1 MTSAEQDSLARSIDL
16 AERLRSAIGSER
28 TLDAIASVPRE
39 WFVPGR
45 ERVRANDNSATNLPP
60 VQRVP
65 VGRGSASG
73 RRHADAV
80 AEDAS

>member
-1 MTSAEQDSLARSIDL
+1 MAPRRGDDESAEEDSLARSIDL

-45 ERVRANDNSATNLPP
+45 ERVRAYDNVAPP
-60 VQRVP
+60 ISCGQTISQPLV
-65 VGRGSASG
+65 
-73 RRHADAV
+73 V
-80 AEDAS
+80 ARTPID

>member
-1 MTSAEQDSLARSIDL
+1 MTNRQSRIRWPGSIDL

-45 ERVRANDNSATNLPP
+45 ERVRASDNVAPP
-60 VQRVP
+60 ISCGQTISQPLMVARTLDLLDV
-65 VGRGSASG
+65 RSG
-73 RRHADAV
+73 D
-80 AEDAS
+80 